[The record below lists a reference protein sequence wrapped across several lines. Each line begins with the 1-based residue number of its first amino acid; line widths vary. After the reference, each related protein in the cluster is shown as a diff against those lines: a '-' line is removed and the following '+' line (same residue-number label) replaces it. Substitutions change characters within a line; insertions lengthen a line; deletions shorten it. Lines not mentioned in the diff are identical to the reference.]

1 MSEVTVTR
9 ICNPGWKNCK
19 MPELRERIA
28 ELEKEKLKQDAE
40 LRTEIKTINE
50 ALELAL
56 TDLVKSDICVGE
68 LEAQIKAVKALPVY
82 YIATGE
88 IAPKDE
94 FSVHIMI
101 KPFELDKALEQDN
114 ARK

>member
-1 MSEVTVTR
+1 MTDL
-9 ICNPGWKNCK
+9 C
-19 MPELRERIA
+19 ERLVQAAANVSAISHSNLLFEARRCIA
-28 ELEKEKLKQDAE
+28 DLKKEKLKQDAE
-40 LRTEIKTINE
+40 LRTKIKTINE

-101 KPFELDKALEQDN
+101 KPFELDKALE
-114 ARK
+114 